1 MIFIKQIWKC
11 DNECSKKENTIEKLE
26 RTIQHHSERRG
37 KKKRS
42 GTSEE
47 VTIDPTWRMEQ
58 RVEENIMT
66 NTHSYSCGTLRNT
79 IHKCSYIKQNSQHN
93 NNIQNSE
100 SHPQIK

>member
-1 MIFIKQIWKC
+1 MWQRVFGEGNHDWKIRK
-11 DNECSKKENTIEKLE
+11 NNPTPF
-26 RTIQHHSERRG
+26 SERRG

-47 VTIDPTWRMEQ
+47 VSINPTWRMEQ

-100 SHPQIK
+100 IHPQIR

>member
-1 MIFIKQIWKC
+1 
-11 DNECSKKENTIEKLE
+11 
-26 RTIQHHSERRG
+26 
-37 KKKRS
+37 
-42 GTSEE
+42 
-47 VTIDPTWRMEQ
+47 MEQ

>member
-11 DNECSKKENTIEKLE
+11 DNECSEKEITIEKLE